1 MQYVRKL
8 SKGDKVAVVSL
19 LRDIVGNI
27 PVDRSLLESDAPFTK
42 GLSEKQT
49 VNVNDL
55 IYKYIDELY
64 YLEIVLVCSA
74 SVILTSQAIQK
85 KHSIEFHFWQGR
97 KGQQS
102 IAVKG
107 FYDNYLTYCTMQS

>member
-42 GLSEKQT
+42 GLSEKYT
-49 VNVNDL
+49 IDFNDM
-55 IYKYIDELY
+55 IYKYIGELY
-64 YLEIVLVCSA
+64 HQELDVVKKRIKANFVEVL
-74 SVILTSQAIQK
+74 K
-85 KHSIEFHFWQGR
+85 K
-97 KGQQS
+97 
-102 IAVKG
+102 
-107 FYDNYLTYCTMQS
+107 

>member
-55 IYKYIDELY
+55 IYKYIDELGILY
-64 YLEIVLVCSA
+64 CSLCSLYNA
-74 SVILTSQAIQK
+74 QK
-85 KHSIEFHFWQGR
+85 
-97 KGQQS
+97 
-102 IAVKG
+102 V
-107 FYDNYLTYCTMQS
+107 Y

>member
-64 YLEIVLVCSA
+64 YQEIDVVKKRIKANFAELLKSSALVFGGTNGSNIIFVA
-74 SVILTSQAIQK
+74 N
-85 KHSIEFHFWQGR
+85 
-97 KGQQS
+97 
-102 IAVKG
+102 
-107 FYDNYLTYCTMQS
+107 DNGLYAK